1 MQVMTWPVNPAIAR
15 TVILILAGCLALTVM
30 AGLDPAIRLSTVL
43 VGMAGT
49 DPTVKRPGGS

>member
-1 MQVMTWPVNPAIAR
+1 MQAMTWPVNPAIAR

-30 AGLDPAIRLSTVL
+30 AGLDPAIRRSTVL

-49 DPTVKRPGGS
+49 DPTVKRPG